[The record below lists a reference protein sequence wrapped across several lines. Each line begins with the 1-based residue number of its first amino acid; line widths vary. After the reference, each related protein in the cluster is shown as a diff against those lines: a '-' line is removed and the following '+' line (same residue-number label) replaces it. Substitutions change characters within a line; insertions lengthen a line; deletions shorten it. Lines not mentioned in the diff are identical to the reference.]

1 MSSSITAV
9 VSGSRARRQQHDAR
23 FPFFPFPNLNYT
35 TSAFPFK
42 SSDLSAG
49 IYTGTS
55 PESWLNMQMK
65 LDLWKALQGKPQNI
79 KEFPRI
85 GEM

>member
-1 MSSSITAV
+1 MTPADAARNLGVTRKALSEFVNQRAGLRPAMAV
-9 VSGSRARRQQHDAR
+9 RIAA
-23 FPFFPFPNLNYT
+23 
-35 TSAFPFK
+35 A
-42 SSDLSAG
+42 A
-49 IYTGTS
+49 GTS